1 MEDLGGQG
9 WQEGRFEAIM
19 EIQVKRRQWFG
30 PGWEQGWWWS
40 GGRFLDM
47 VSRWSPQDQLTGW
60 MQGEREERGS
70 ETVGPLAAVLASGK
84 MSP

>member
-1 MEDLGGQG
+1 MRREDSGSAWAGSRVVVG
-9 WQEGRFEAIM
+9 
-19 EIQVKRRQWFG
+19 
-30 PGWEQGWWWS
+30 
-40 GGRFLDM
+40 GGRFLDI
-47 VSRWSPQDQLTGW
+47 VSKWSPQDQLTGW